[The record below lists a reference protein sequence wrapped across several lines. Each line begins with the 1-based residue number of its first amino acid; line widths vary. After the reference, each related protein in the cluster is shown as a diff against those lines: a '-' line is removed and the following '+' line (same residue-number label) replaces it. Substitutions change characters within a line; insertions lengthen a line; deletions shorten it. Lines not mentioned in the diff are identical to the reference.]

1 MADERDP
8 KLSQHYRS
16 LEPLE
21 PPAELDHKILAAARE
36 AAVSPAG
43 RHRWYYGLA
52 AAAVLVFAVALTLHI
67 ERDRPDPEAGPPL
80 RMDRELRGQIKQA
93 PKADTAP
100 RAEPERAPVFAPDPQ
115 ASAPREAAPA
125 SRAPAP
131 PPPANP
137 PRVQQER
144 VRAEQAAATGQAQAD
159 AEARAANAKQQTAAS
174 RLAAGP
180 AAAQVAAAPE
190 NPERWLERIA
200 ELRSRGRHAEAD
212 RELVA
217 FRKAYPNHQL
227 SNVMRERV
235 EGTPTPSQ

>member
-21 PPAELDHKILAAARE
+21 PPAALDQKILAAARE
-36 AAVSPAG
+36 AAGSPHAPLVAPAG

-93 PKADTAP
+93 PKADAAP
-100 RAEPERAPVFAPDPQ
+100 RAEPERPPVFAPDPQ

-125 SRAPAP
+125 SPAPAP
-131 PPPANP
+131 SPRADQQRIRVEQSAATERAMRSEGQAANAQ
-137 PRVQQER
+137 RQAA
-144 VRAEQAAATGQAQAD
+144 RAEQAAA
-159 AEARAANAKQQTAAS
+159 
-174 RLAAGP
+174 P
-180 AAAQVAAAPE
+180 VAAAPE

-200 ELRSRGRHAEAD
+200 ELRSRGRHADAD
-212 RELVA
+212 RELAA
-217 FRKAYPNHQL
+217 FRRAYPDYRL
-227 SNVMRERV
+227 SEVMRERV
-235 EGTPTPSQ
+235 EGTVAPR

>member
-21 PPAELDHKILAAARE
+21 PPATLDQKILAAARD
-36 AAVSPAG
+36 AADSPHAPLVAPAG

-115 ASAPREAAPA
+115 ASAPRESAPA

-131 PPPANP
+131 S
-137 PRVQQER
+137 PRADEQR
-144 VRAEQAAATGQAQAD
+144 IRAEQSAATERATRSEAQA
-159 AEARAANAKQQTAAS
+159 EKRAARDT
-174 RLAAGP
+174 AAGP
-180 AAAQVAAAPE
+180 AAAPVAAAPE
-190 NPERWLERIA
+190 NPDRWLERIA

-212 RELVA
+212 RELAA
-217 FRKAYPNHQL
+217 FRRAYPDYRL
-227 SNVMRERV
+227 SEVMRERV
-235 EGTPTPSQ
+235 EGTVAPR

>member
-21 PPAELDHKILAAARE
+21 PPAALDQKILASARDAADSPH
-36 AAVSPAG
+36 APLVAPAG

-52 AAAVLVFAVALTLHI
+52 AAAVLVFAVALTLHV

-115 ASAPREAAPA
+115 ASVPREAAPA

-131 PPPANP
+131 S
-137 PRVQQER
+137 PRADEQR
-144 VRAEQAAATGQAQAD
+144 IRAEQSAATERATRSEAQA
-159 AEARAANAKQQTAAS
+159 EKRAARDT
-174 RLAAGP
+174 AAGP
-180 AAAQVAAAPE
+180 AAAPVAAAPE
-190 NPERWLERIA
+190 NPDRWLERIA

-212 RELVA
+212 RELAA
-217 FRKAYPNHQL
+217 FRRAYPDYRL
-227 SNVMRERV
+227 SEVMRERV
-235 EGTPTPSQ
+235 EGTVAPR

>member
-21 PPAELDHKILAAARE
+21 PPAALDQKILAAARE
-36 AAVSPAG
+36 AAESAHAPLVVPAG

-52 AAAVLVFAVALTLHI
+52 AAAVLMFAVALTLHI

-115 ASAPREAAPA
+115 ASVPREAAPA

-131 PPPANP
+131 S
-137 PRVQQER
+137 PRADEQR
-144 VRAEQAAATGQAQAD
+144 IRAEQSAATERATRSEAQA
-159 AEARAANAKQQTAAS
+159 EKRAARDT
-174 RLAAGP
+174 AAGP
-180 AAAQVAAAPE
+180 AAAPVAAAPE
-190 NPERWLERIA
+190 NPDRWLERIA

-212 RELVA
+212 RELAA
-217 FRKAYPNHQL
+217 FRRAYPDYRL
-227 SNVMRERV
+227 SEVMRERV
-235 EGTPTPSQ
+235 EGTVAPR